1 VVIDGSVQSSRWL
14 AVDALPPRTDLTV
27 ERVHWED
34 VQASAIWGSTR
45 GWSEVEVDV
54 VDDE

>member
-1 VVIDGSVQSSRWL
+1 VVVDGSVPSSQWL
-14 AVDALPPRTDLTV
+14 AVDARSPHTDLTV

-34 VQASAIWGSTR
+34 VQASAVWGSTR